1 MEKKKKIKA
10 IVLLSGGLDSGLAVK
25 IIQKQNIDL
34 TGVSFKSYFFNS
46 QAAQEQAEKL
56 NIPIK
61 IIDISKDQFSLVKK
75 PKHGYGAAMN
85 PCLDCHC
92 LMLKKAKQMMA
103 KEKADFLVTGDV
115 LNQRPFS
122 QSRRALALIDKEAGT
137 EGLVLRP
144 LSARL
149 LKPTIAEKEGWI
161 NRESMYQISGKS
173 RRKQIKLSKEFK
185 LKKYLTPAGGCLL
198 TDAIFSQRL
207 KNLLSHSVNPGSA
220 ATELLKVGRHFW
232 RKGGLI
238 VVGRNNEE
246 NGAIENLA
254 EKGDVL
260 VTLIGVPGPT
270 TLVKGNG
277 KDLKDLVE
285 KAKELTRRY
294 ANKARGK
301 EKIKYKI
308 VYC

>member
-1 MEKKKKIKA
+1 MKKKKKIKA
-10 IVLLSGGLDSGLAVK
+10 IVLLSGGLDSGLAAK

-34 TGVSFKSYFFNS
+34 TAVSFKSYFFNS

-61 IIDISKDQFSLVKK
+61 IINISKDQFSLVKK

-92 LMLKKAKQMMA
+92 LMLKKAKQMMT
-103 KEKADFLVTGDV
+103 KEKDDFLVTGDV

-122 QSRRALALIDKEAGT
+122 QSRCALKLIDKEAGT

-149 LKPTIAEKEGWI
+149 LEPTVAEKEGWV
-161 NRESMYQISGKS
+161 NRKSMYQISGKS
-173 RRKQIKLSKEFK
+173 RREQIKLSKEFK

-198 TDAIFSQRL
+198 TDPIFSQRL
-207 KNLLSHSVNPGSA
+207 KDLLSHSADPGSA
-220 ATELLKVGRHFW
+220 VMELLKVGRHFW
-232 RKGGLI
+232 QKGGLI

-246 NGAIENLA
+246 NDVIKNLA
-254 EKGDVL
+254 EKGDIL
-260 VTLIGVPGPT
+260 VALIDVPGPT
-270 TLVKGNG
+270 VLVKGRG
-277 KDLKDLVE
+277 KKLVE

-294 ANKARGK
+294 ANKAREVK
-301 EKIKYKI
+301 QIKYKI